1 MPLSKTIDK
10 TSIIILIASN
20 QISVEATPLVICG
33 WSVHVVLTTEM
44 SVLVILLGAAALLL
58 SSCQAQ
64 DSHQI
69 SEIWQREA
77 QLEALTQ
84 YPNLRVREEVM
95 NAMAS
100 LEDLWTVYLPELVE
114 SMPNHTIS
122 DACINSTMA
131 IIFGSTLLLPNIT
144 MPDIVPLLDATG
156 KQGAGLLDGNLIL
169 DAAFDECFEYSYTGY
184 CMGQVNLSFIPPSIP
199 FSWNAGLCVPKHCS
213 SSDVAAVM
221 NSTDIF
227 KVNENAMKCTDTK
240 TPAYSP
246 GAIVMVVVCVIFGIL
261 VVVGTIL
268 DRVLECMTYSPG
280 ETTYMA
286 INSGSAAVSGS
297 DEKVPLLMQAKTA
310 KRHPGQCKVKW
321 HEFITA
327 FSLYKTV
334 PTVLATKQ
342 APSVITSLNGLRVIS
357 MFWVILGHTFGL
369 LAPYADNILRMKT
382 LIERFSFQPVENA
395 FFAVDSFFFLSGVLV
410 AYLSLR
416 QMKKRKGR
424 FPILHYYIHRYLRLT
439 PTYAFVLFFAW
450 FLTKHIAAAPSI
462 TLVDPYGPACAKY
475 WWTNLLYINNLY
487 PWNMKDQCIDWAWYL
502 ANDMQFFVISPL
514 ILIPAY
520 FLLPVGLVIS
530 STLLL
535 CSFIV
540 TATLVGVFDFQ
551 ASIYANIAYKYHS
564 NTTLSTFDL
573 VYEKPWA
580 RIQPYIVGLALG
592 YVLYRGVFPRFSRI
606 INISLY
612 TVMWAVSAVLLAS
625 TVYGLYPIWY
635 GHIPSTAENV
645 LYTTFSRFAWG
656 IGLALMVFACHTGYG
671 GVINS
676 FLSMKIWTPLA
687 RMTYNAYLVH
697 PVVLTVLYAQ
707 MQKSIHVTDLTM
719 AILAVAFVVLSYA
732 IGGVVCLVVE
742 FPLGSV
748 ELLLF
753 KMVGLEYRES
763 LRRSDDKGKVLTE
776 DVKA

>member
-1 MPLSKTIDK
+1 MLLPHPFCRSDWFVRDNCLGK
-10 TSIIILIASN
+10 
-20 QISVEATPLVICG
+20 
-33 WSVHVVLTTEM
+33 M
-44 SVLVILLGAAALLL
+44 SVLVVLLGAAAVLL
-58 SSCQAQ
+58 SLCQAQ
-64 DSHQI
+64 DPHQI
-69 SEIWQREA
+69 SEIWKRGA

-84 YPNLRVREEVM
+84 YPNLREEVM

-131 IIFGSTLLLPNIT
+131 IIYGSTLLLPNIT
-144 MPDIVPLLDATG
+144 IPDIVPLLDATG

-169 DAAFDECFEYSYTGY
+169 DAAFDECFEYNYTGY

-221 NSTDIF
+221 NLTGVFEVD
-227 KVNENAMKCTDTK
+227 ENAMKCTDTK

-246 GAIVMVVVCVIFGIL
+246 GAIAMVVVCVIFGVL
-261 VVVGTIL
+261 VVAGTIL
-268 DRVLECMTYSPG
+268 DRVLECMTYPPG
-280 ETTYMA
+280 ETPYVA
-286 INSGSAAVSGS
+286 INSGSAAVSVS
-297 DEKVPLLMQAKTA
+297 DEKIPLLTQAKA
-310 KRHPGQCKVKW
+310 ARRLPICKVKW

-357 MFWVILGHTFGL
+357 MFWVILGHTFIWL
-369 LAPYADNILRMKT
+369 QPFADNILRMKT
-382 LIERFSFQPVENA
+382 LIQRFSFQPVENA

-450 FLTKHIAAAPSI
+450 FLTKHIAVAPSI
-462 TLVDPYGPACAKY
+462 TLVDAISPACAKY

-487 PWNMKDQCIDWAWYL
+487 PWKMMDQCIGWSWYL
-502 ANDMQFFVISPL
+502 ANDMQFFVITPL

-530 STLLL
+530 SALLL

-551 ASIYANIAYKYHS
+551 ASVFANIAYSYHS
-564 NTTLSTFDL
+564 NATVSTIDL
-573 VYEKPWA
+573 IYEKPWA

-592 YVLYRGVFPRFSRI
+592 YVLYRGVVPRFSRI
-606 INISLY
+606 TNISLY

-625 TVYGLYPIWY
+625 TVYGLYPIWH
-635 GHIPSTAENV
+635 GHVPSTAENV

-656 IGLALMVFACHTGYG
+656 IGLALMVFACHAGYG

-776 DVKA
+776 DIKA